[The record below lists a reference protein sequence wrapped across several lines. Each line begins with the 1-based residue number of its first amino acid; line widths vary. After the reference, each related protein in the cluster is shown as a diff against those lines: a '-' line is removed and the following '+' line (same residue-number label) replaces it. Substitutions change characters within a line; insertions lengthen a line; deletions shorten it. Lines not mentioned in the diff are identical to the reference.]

1 MFLVQVLCSD
11 SDTVETGD
19 NSSLKIVVSVS
30 ATGEKVFSQQSQ
42 SSSFLVRD
50 LVPSTTYSL
59 TLWASNSLGTSQPHY
74 LR

>member
-30 ATGEKVFSQQSQ
+30 ATGEKVFSQHSQ
-42 SSSFLVRD
+42 SSSILVVD

-59 TLWASNSLGTSQPHY
+59 TLWVVNSLGSSQPSY

>member
-1 MFLVQVLCSD
+1 MCS
-11 SDTVETGD
+11 SSSPVERAD
-19 NSSLKIVVSVS
+19 NSTVKILVSVS